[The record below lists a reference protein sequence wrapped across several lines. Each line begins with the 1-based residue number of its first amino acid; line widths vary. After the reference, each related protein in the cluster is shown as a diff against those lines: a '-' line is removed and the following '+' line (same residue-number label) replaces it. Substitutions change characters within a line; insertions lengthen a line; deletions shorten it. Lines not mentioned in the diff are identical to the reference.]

1 MSGSTTPRLG
11 LPYIAAGQAS
21 PEVALA
27 TALNR
32 LDCLSQG
39 VVQSVGTNTPPG
51 SPAQGATYILG
62 ASPTGAW
69 AGRANDVA
77 YYVGTGWIIF
87 DPSQGWEF
95 FNVADSTRYRWSGS
109 AWATAGGAGAG
120 FGRADVA
127 PPAVSTWT
135 WVNQG
140 GATATDRTYGGGTGV
155 SIFAPASVSENIRML
170 VRTAPAA
177 PYTLRARVSI
187 SAMVKN
193 FIGGGIAFRS
203 SGGGQ
208 IHAAAIGNN
217 GQLFVARYTNPTTFA
232 SADFTAPLSGG
243 LGSMLWLRLVDDNTN
258 KSWAISPDGFDW
270 VNLFSVARAT
280 YFTPDQIGFFVNPN
294 NSAGPNLDAA
304 ISLFSWEVA

>member
-95 FNVADSTRYRWSGS
+95 FNVADATRYRWSGS

-140 GATATDRTYGGGTGV
+140 GATATDRTYGGGAGFSMRSPGHATTN
-155 SIFAPASVSENIRML
+155 IFRGL
-170 VRTAPAA
+170 VRSTPAA
-177 PYTLRARVSI
+177 PYRLTARLRTAFP
-187 SAMVKN
+187 AKN
-193 FIGGGIAFRS
+193 FIQGGLWWRE
-203 SGGGQ
+203 SGTSRLQTFLRGANVGDTYNVQ
-208 IHAAAIGNN
+208 AWDNE
-217 GQLFVARYTNPTTFA
+217 TTFN
-232 SADFTAPLSGG
+232 STYISFTGSGRFEWM
-243 LGSMLWLRLVDDNTN
+243 SLWDDNTTRYFQ
-258 KSWAISPDGFDW
+258 ISPDGQEW
-270 VNLFSVARAT
+270 VTLHSFART
-280 YFTPDQIGFFVNPN
+280 TFLTPNQFGVCINAVNQ
-294 NSAGPNLDAA
+294 GTPNLDGAL
-304 ISLFSWEVA
+304 SLMSWEIT